1 MGINDFLAGRGCCS
15 RAGDV
20 DSYRTRLIE
29 AGLEVTVQEFG
40 QRETAVMRC
49 SGPGSHRSGPY
60 GTRRCVCRSPGSRLR
75 ASARRV
81 CTRCAPAP
89 GRRHIAAGPPAGL
102 SSDLPKVETNGKP
115 GRQASRSTRG
125 TCVARR
131 TDRIRMV
138 AAMADATAA
147 MAHAAIEAAG
157 PGLFVIKYSSATTC
171 DEPKKTE

>member
-1 MGINDFLAGRGCCS
+1 MSVIPGEPTPRDQDRDRGEIRVAEALAAGGGGCSWPRTTPTASS
-15 RAGDV
+15 RAWAQGIWGTG
-20 DSYRTRLIE
+20 SLPTR
-29 AGLEVTVQEFG
+29 G
-40 QRETAVMRC
+40 
-49 SGPGSHRSGPY
+49 GSQGRP
-60 GTRRCVCRSPGSRLR
+60 
-75 ASARRV
+75 
-81 CTRCAPAP
+81 TRCAPAP

-147 MAHAAIEAAG
+147 MAHAAIEAAR
-157 PGLFVIKYSSATTC
+157 PGLFVIKYSNATTW